1 MTETAKIVV
10 RADDDGTKY
19 RLKLED
25 HVVMI
30 DKWVGGDR
38 SGEWSRAGQGYWS
51 GNHIIHCTANLS
63 SYDYLVLEDE
73 LKTALEKQKDQ
84 PAS

>member
-1 MTETAKIVV
+1 MAETARIVV
-10 RADDDGTKY
+10 RGDDNGTKY

-25 HVVMI
+25 HVVQI
-30 DKWVGGDR
+30 DKWVGSDR
-38 SGEWSRAGQGYWS
+38 SGEWTRAGQGYWS
-51 GNHIIHCTANLS
+51 GNHIIHCDAKLS

-73 LKTALEKQKDQ
+73 LKADLEKQKDQ